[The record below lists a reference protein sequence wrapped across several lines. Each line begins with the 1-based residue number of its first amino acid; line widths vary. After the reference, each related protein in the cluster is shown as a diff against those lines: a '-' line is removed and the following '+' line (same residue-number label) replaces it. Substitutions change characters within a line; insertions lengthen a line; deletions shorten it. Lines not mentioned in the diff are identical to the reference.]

1 MSAGCS
7 NNDKRDAP
15 TISINQDSD
24 YEQTFNDLNLGVLF
38 DFDFY
43 LPHADERWVNLW
55 VERYQDGKKDSEP
68 LAELS
73 YGNSPEEVDEGRLG
87 FGMINPDS
95 KDTMV
100 FLYGP
105 GISTQPIPIAENQSD
120 LSTLRT
126 SEFTI
131 GKEEEAL
138 KLGKTIVLA
147 VYRESGAESIRP
159 FDVKDEESVK
169 RVIQEDKTVLL
180 LKLKV
185 EEKNDK

>member
-55 VERYQDGKKDSEP
+55 VERYQDGKKDPEP

-120 LSTLRT
+120 PSTLRT